1 MGHSRRALVWTLAAS
16 AAALCACAGQG
27 AFVLPKQP
35 IPTVHFDPLTS
46 APEGTDLRKANEERL
61 AAAREQ
67 FRDLDAK
74 RWDGSGP
81 WWIRETTRLVT
92 WVDGQTVLI
101 AVAEA
106 PAEASAAQRKL
117 LASEKAKAEAG
128 KAFKSLAAR
137 VAQQKGT
144 AVTVPAEVKLKRV
157 QIESTFEFGER
168 TWALALCDRECLEAN
183 GRAVRVTLAGVALV
197 PGTP

>member
-1 MGHSRRALVWTLAAS
+1 MWTLAAA
-16 AAALCACAGQG
+16 AAALLSACAGQG
-27 AFVLPKQP
+27 AFVVPKQP

-74 RWDGSGP
+74 KWDGSGP
-81 WWIRETTRLVT
+81 WWIRETARLVT

-106 PAEASAAQRKL
+106 NDTSSDKRKL
-117 LASEKAKAEAG
+117 AASDKAKLEAG
-128 KAFKSLAAR
+128 KAFKTLAAR

-144 AVTVPAEVKLKRV
+144 AVTVPAEVKMKRV
-157 QIESTFEFGER
+157 QIESTYEFGER

-197 PGTP
+197 PGAP